1 MSGGGAERQET
12 GSQAGQCRAPS
23 GARVHELGDG
33 DPSRSQEL
41 DASPMAPPP
50 TRRPEGAEPW
60 QRKEAGISDLK
71 VKLSWEKNTQ
81 FLRNCHLFL
90 RTLVCMRFGKEPSL

>member
-1 MSGGGAERQET
+1 MGEGQRERRQGPKRASAEPDLGLESMNWEMVT
-12 GSQAGQCRAPS
+12 RAEVKSWTLHP
-23 GARVHELGDG
+23 R
-33 DPSRSQEL
+33 R
-41 DASPMAPPP
+41 PPP

-71 VKLSWEKNTQ
+71 VKLSWEKNTH